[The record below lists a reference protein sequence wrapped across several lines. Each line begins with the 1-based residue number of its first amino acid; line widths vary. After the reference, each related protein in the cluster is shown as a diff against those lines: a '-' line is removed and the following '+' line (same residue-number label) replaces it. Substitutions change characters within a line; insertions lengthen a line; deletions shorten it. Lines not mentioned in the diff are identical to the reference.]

1 MGLLDDAL
9 DTAGKALDAA
19 AGGGKG
25 AATPSKPAEF
35 KRDESLADAGG
46 DTGGAAGPTPDGSG
60 PPVPFDLGIPTE
72 FIHYGLVHADL
83 GKKFPHEN
91 FKPNGKGD
99 APTGHAMMFRD
110 GLERECILLFGFISS
125 TKVVLKEYL
134 QDKGPLG
141 DVGAVVGGLLGGG
154 PSAPKPDPTQLD
166 SFSSQ
171 IKSVADK
178 IKPASIKYPD
188 IHDAGKTLHQT
199 RSDYIAFCDSLNSY
213 YLKPPDSGG
222 PAGALSSVVGSI
234 PGVGNIIQVVQR
246 FLFKMFD
253 IYLGIYLEL
262 RKDHEPLIEM
272 ASHRITIDAIK
283 GKYETFELI
292 YPVWFPKTEKKDD
305 GGGDD
310 DNLLKPVNE
319 AIDDVKKK
327 ADEVKD
333 KIYDFAGANDK
344 PKDTPG
350 TAQIDA
356 IFNAL
361 KGEKKDSATPGPP
374 TAADATI
381 SALNTMLSDV
391 GGLPKFL
398 ETPIKEVTAA
408 NVALLED
415 VFKRLMAGK
424 AEGTIQ
430 PADLL
435 EAGRRYLTGMI
446 AGLATKLIVGLIPGG
461 AGGGGDDFKIQGLS
475 VKEMM
480 GLHLDELLGKYT
492 EPILKIAIGE
502 LAGQL
507 EASRSKAAQEKAQT
521 MEVFLG
527 RLPWLVA
534 LMFRNTFFPVWNLI
548 AKDVFGKALGPLAG
562 PLDSANSALD
572 KARDKVD
579 DAQEAKRRAE
589 NLNKVKDQGVNV
601 GLGGS
606 NLDQYKNA
614 VEDETE
620 EGKKRDAERQAE
632 KDKNAAMQQFYKPNG
647 KDDDFPVTGRIVE
660 GQGQKVEDEIPSVL
674 PDTA

>member
-1 MGLLDDAL
+1 
-9 DTAGKALDAA
+9 
-19 AGGGKG
+19 
-25 AATPSKPAEF
+25 
-35 KRDESLADAGG
+35 
-46 DTGGAAGPTPDGSG
+46 
-60 PPVPFDLGIPTE
+60 V
-72 FIHYGLVHADL
+72 
-83 GKKFPHEN
+83 
-91 FKPNGKGD
+91 
-99 APTGHAMMFRD
+99 
-110 GLERECILLFGFISS
+110 
-125 TKVVLKEYL
+125 
-134 QDKGPLG
+134 
-141 DVGAVVGGLLGGG
+141 
-154 PSAPKPDPTQLD
+154 
-166 SFSSQ
+166 
-171 IKSVADK
+171 
-178 IKPASIKYPD
+178 SIKYPD
-188 IHDAGKTLHQT
+188 IHDAGKTLHQA
-199 RSDYIAFCDSLNSY
+199 RSDYNAFCDSLNSY
-213 YLKPPDSGG
+213 YLKPPESGG
-222 PAGALSSVVGSI
+222 PAGALSSVVGSV
-234 PGVGNIIQVVQR
+234 PGVGNIIQVIQR

-262 RKDHEPLIEM
+262 RKDHEHLIEM
-272 ASHRITIDAIK
+272 ASHQMTIDAIK
-283 GKYETFELI
+283 SKYETFELI
-292 YPVWFPKTEKKDD
+292 YPVWFPKTEASPD
-305 GGGDD
+305 GSGDD
-310 DNLLKPVNE
+310 KDNLLKPVND
-319 AIDDVKKK
+319 AVDSVKKE
-327 ADEVKD
+327 AESVKD

-350 TAQIDA
+350 TGRLDV

-361 KGEKKDSATPGPP
+361 KGEKKDSAKPGPP

-381 SALNTMLSDV
+381 SALNTMLSDI

-415 VFKRLMAGK
+415 VFRRLMAGK
-424 AEGTIQ
+424 AAGKIE

-446 AGLATKLIVGLIPGG
+446 AGLATKLVVGMLPGG
-461 AGGGGDDFKIQGLS
+461 SGDDFKVQGLS
-475 VKEMM
+475 VKELL
-480 GLHLDELLGKYT
+480 GHHLDELLGKYT

-507 EASRSKAAQEKAQT
+507 EDSRSKADKEKAQT

-548 AKDVFGKALGPLAG
+548 AKEVFGKALGPLAG

-572 KARDKVD
+572 TARDKVD

-589 NLNKVKDQGVNV
+589 NVNKVKDQGVNV

-614 VEDETE
+614 AEDETD
-620 EGKKRDAERQAE
+620 EGKKRDAERQTE
-632 KDKNAAMQQFYKPNG
+632 KDKNAAMKNFYKPNG
-647 KDDDFPVTGRIVE
+647 KDDDFPVTGRIAD